1 MAIKIYKPTSPA
13 RRQTSI
19 ITTEQLTKK
28 RPEKRLRLI
37 KKKQG
42 GRNAHGRIT
51 VRHRGGG
58 AKQFYRLIDYR
69 GDKLNMPATVMT
81 LEYDP
86 NRSTRIALV
95 RYEDGEQR
103 YILAPI
109 DLKIGDQ
116 IISSRQRTE
125 VKVGNRMPLD
135 VMPLGM
141 MVYNIEL
148 VPGKGA
154 QLVRSAGVS
163 AKLMAVEGNYATI
176 KLPSSEVRLVPKQ
189 SMATIGQLSNP
200 EAMHVRVGKAGRKR
214 HMGIRPTV
222 RGKAMNPVDH
232 PHGGGEGHNPIGLKG
247 PKTPWGK
254 YALGVITRKRGKY
267 SNKFIVQRRRTRRTT

>member
-19 ITTEQLTKK
+19 ITTETLTKK
-28 RPEKRLRLI
+28 RPEKRLRLA
-37 KKKQG
+37 KKRTG
-42 GRNAHGRIT
+42 GRNATGRIT

-69 GDKLNMPATVMT
+69 GDKLDMPATVMA

-86 NRSTRIALV
+86 NRSARIALV
-95 RYEDGEQR
+95 SYADGERR
-103 YILAPI
+103 YVLAPI
-109 DLKIGDQ
+109 DLKVGDQ
-116 IISSRQRTE
+116 IISSRQRTD

-148 VPGKGA
+148 TPGKGA
-154 QLVRSAGVS
+154 QLVRSAGSS
-163 AKLMAVEGNYATI
+163 AKLMAVEGAYATL
-176 KLPSSEVRLVPKQ
+176 KLPSSEVRMVPKQ
-189 SMATIGQLSNP
+189 SMATIGQVSNP

-254 YALGVITRKRGKY
+254 YALGVITRKRTKQ
-267 SNKFIVQRRRTRRTT
+267 SNKYIVSKRRNRRRA